1 MSFIFMVLH
10 WPEPG
15 HRDALA
21 QSMREMR
28 DALSGL
34 HGCTA
39 VEPPYLTDDGTCLVG
54 ISKWESRQAFFASG
68 LTLRPPDEIV
78 EGETRPRQRLFL
90 EEAGTDPRRP
100 ATEENDSFPAP

>member
-34 HGCTA
+34 PGCTA
-39 VEPPYLTDDGTCLVG
+39 VEPPYLTGRVTL
-54 ISKWESRQAFFASG
+54 KWPH
-68 LTLRPPDEIV
+68 LL
-78 EGETRPRQRLFL
+78 L
-90 EEAGTDPRRP
+90 
-100 ATEENDSFPAP
+100 

>member
-15 HRDALA
+15 QREALA
-21 QSMREMR
+21 RSMSEMR

-34 HGCTA
+34 PGCTA

-54 ISKWESRQAFFASG
+54 ISKWESRQAFFALG
-68 LTLRPPDEIV
+68 ITLRSPDEIV
-78 EGETRPRQRLFL
+78 AGETRPRQRFFL
-90 EEAGTDPRRP
+90 EEAQSQGTDER
-100 ATEENDSFPAP
+100 SLS